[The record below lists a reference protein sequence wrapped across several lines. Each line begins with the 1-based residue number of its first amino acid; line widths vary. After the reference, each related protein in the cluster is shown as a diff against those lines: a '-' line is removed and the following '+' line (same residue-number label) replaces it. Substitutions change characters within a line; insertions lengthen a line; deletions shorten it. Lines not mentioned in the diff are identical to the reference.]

1 MAAMCSSG
9 RKKGDDPSVCGA
21 VSSIPD
27 VCEASHRA
35 GSKEKKKKFM
45 KILKNLENLK
55 NVKKNKKNLT
65 GRSTGRST
73 VSVSFLKKIVAETVF
88 CQCMQG

>member
-27 VCEASHRA
+27 VCEASRRA
-35 GSKEKKKKFM
+35 GSKEKKKK
-45 KILKNLENLK
+45 KIHENFEK
-55 NVKKNKKNLT
+55 SGKPKKC
-65 GRSTGRST
+65 
-73 VSVSFLKKIVAETVF
+73 KKIK
-88 CQCMQG
+88 

>member
-35 GSKEKKKKFM
+35 GSKEKKKK
-45 KILKNLENLK
+45 IHENFEK
-55 NVKKNKKNLT
+55 SGKPKKCKK
-65 GRSTGRST
+65 
-73 VSVSFLKKIVAETVF
+73 KKIKTLQVDRRVDRLSR
-88 CQCMQG
+88 

>member
-35 GSKEKKKKFM
+35 GSKEKKKKKFM

-55 NVKKNKKNLT
+55 NVKK
-65 GRSTGRST
+65 
-73 VSVSFLKKIVAETVF
+73 KIKTLQVDRRDDRLSR
-88 CQCMQG
+88 